1 MDEDPQ
7 YEYLG
12 ELFKAPME
20 DVGDIIYD
28 RLPVS
33 NYIESWKDDPNGRER
48 YLKSR
53 VNPSGDGLSGDGHFV
68 TDDAP
73 IKVFMDFLIK
83 SVINYN

>member
-1 MDEDPQ
+1 MND
-7 YEYLG
+7 
-12 ELFKAPME
+12 AA
-20 DVGDIIYD
+20 DIIYD

-33 NYIESWKDDPNGRER
+33 NFYETWKNDGKER

-53 VNPSGDGLSGDGHFV
+53 VNPSLGDGQMNDGHFV

-83 SVINYN
+83 SVINYNE